1 MTDETCA
8 VCGEPG
14 TYLPGIWI
22 NVHGPA
28 DYTDNPEDGVV
39 IYEWGNRGCYCHHHW
54 LMLANAVVESMVL
67 PERYEQINNEA
78 RIAKEVD
85 LIKRYEEEHADD

>member
-14 TYLPGIWI
+14 TYLSGIWI
-22 NVHGPA
+22 AAHGPVG
-28 DYTDNPEDGVV
+28 DPEESEV
-39 IYEWGNRGCYCHHHW
+39 IYEWSNRGCYCHRHW
-54 LMLANAVVESMVL
+54 LMLARAVVESMAL
-67 PERYEQINNEA
+67 PERYARMSNEE